1 MDIIW
6 ENLASQICRDEIQN
20 KLLKKSESS
29 AIFLKHKISVQASL
43 FGPPVYINNPTV
55 ETQVSCEL
63 SLKSED
69 LPKNAKSAAKL
80 SASFL
85 MQVPVAKSLPASQL
99 DTSFSSDE
107 ASMESSRTFSP
118 PTLSF
123 QTLPPQ

>member
-20 KLLKKSESS
+20 KLLNKSESS
-29 AIFLKHKISVQASL
+29 VIFLQHKTSVQASL
-43 FGPPVYINNPTV
+43 FGPQVYIINPTV
-55 ETQVSCEL
+55 ETQVSCEV

-85 MQVPVAKSLPASQL
+85 MGVPVAKSLPASQL
-99 DTSFSSDE
+99 PVAKSIYPLYIQ
-107 ASMESSRTFSP
+107 AYI
-118 PTLSF
+118 
-123 QTLPPQ
+123 